1 LPKEQEIMSDT
12 TSPGAAGVPSTG
24 ADAHSEHFNNMVMQI
39 ANTALTFLGAVPHP
53 ETGEHIH
60 DLDMARLLIDQLAML
75 EVKTKGNLNAQ
86 EAALLKQALMAARMA
101 FVETAKAAKPTAA
114 QATGATEPTKT
125 PEISSDSK
133 PSTAEDERK
142 KFTKKY

>member
-1 LPKEQEIMSDT
+1 MSDT
-12 TSPGAAGVPSTG
+12 TSPGAAGNPAAGTDVH
-24 ADAHSEHFNNMVMQI
+24 AQHFQNMVMQI

-53 ETGEHIH
+53 ETGEHIQ

-75 EVKTKGNLNAQ
+75 EVKTKGNLSAQ

-101 FVETAKAAKPTAA
+101 YVESAKPQAA
-114 QATGATEPTKT
+114 PATGTTEPAKT
-125 PEISSDSK
+125 PEISHGSE
-133 PSTAEDERK
+133 PSAVEDERK

>member
-1 LPKEQEIMSDT
+1 MSDT

-53 ETGEHIH
+53 ETGEHIQ

-75 EVKTKGNLNAQ
+75 EVKTKGNLSAP

-101 FVETAKAAKPTAA
+101 FVEAAKPQAA
-114 QATGATEPTKT
+114 QATGTTEPAKT
-125 PEISSDSK
+125 PEKSPGSE
-133 PSTAEDERK
+133 PSAVEDERK

>member
-1 LPKEQEIMSDT
+1 MSDT
-12 TSPGAAGVPSTG
+12 TSPGAAGNPAAGTDVHAP
-24 ADAHSEHFNNMVMQI
+24 HFQNMVMQI

-53 ETGEHIH
+53 ETGEHIQ

-75 EVKTKGNLNAQ
+75 EVKTKGNLSAQ

-101 FVETAKAAKPTAA
+101 FVESAKGAQPQAP
-114 QATGATEPTKT
+114 QATGTTEPAKT
-125 PEISSDSK
+125 PEISHGSE
-133 PSTAEDERK
+133 PSAVEDERK

>member
-1 LPKEQEIMSDT
+1 MSDAAT
-12 TSPGAAGVPSTG
+12 PGAAGAPSTG
-24 ADAHSEHFNNMVMQI
+24 VDAHSQHFHNMVMQI

-53 ETGEHIH
+53 ETGELIQ

-75 EVKTKGNLNAQ
+75 EVKTKGNLSAQ

-101 FVETAKAAKPTAA
+101 FVEAAKPQAA
-114 QATGATEPTKT
+114 QATGTTEPAKA
-125 PEISSDSK
+125 PENSPGSE
-133 PSTAEDERK
+133 PSAVEDERK